1 MTAVDTSVIVAALSS
16 WHPAHQRARPA
27 TRGAVL
33 VSHSL
38 LESYSVLTRLPGE
51 HRLPP
56 DSVAE
61 ALDRWFNGK
70 VLTASAALQRRT
82 VKQLH
87 AAGIEGGAVY
97 DGLIGLVV
105 KDHDEHLL
113 TLDER
118 AARTYRALGVS
129 YELL

>member
-1 MTAVDTSVIVAALSS
+1 M
-16 WHPAHQRARPA
+16 
-27 TRGAVL
+27 L

-38 LESYSVLTRLPGE
+38 LESYSVLTRLPAE

-61 ALDRWFNGK
+61 ALDRWFSGK
-70 VLTASAALQRRT
+70 VLTASAALQRRA
-82 VKQLH
+82 VKQINV
-87 AAGIEGGAVY
+87 AGLAGGAVY